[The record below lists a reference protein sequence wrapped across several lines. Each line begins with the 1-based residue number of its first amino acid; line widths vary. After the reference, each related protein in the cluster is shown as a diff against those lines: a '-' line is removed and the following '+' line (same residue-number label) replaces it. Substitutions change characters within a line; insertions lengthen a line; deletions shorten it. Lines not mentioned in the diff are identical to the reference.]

1 MRATSR
7 RRLRP
12 RRRDLARGEA
22 LVVAAKRRSG
32 SWTLVGES
40 YRPSQAS
47 TESRPSASTESR
59 RPSQA
64 STEPRRGLRR
74 RLRRLTPCRRVC
86 AGCGVD
92 RARSA
97 ALASASR
104 TKRNE
109 VTKSDATARSTRA
122 TRARQEDER
131 QRGRGRQRRR
141 SGCARTSSVSTRSLR
156 RGGAVVRSAK
166 CASFRLLR

>member
-40 YRPSQAS
+40 HRPSAS
-47 TESRPSASTESR
+47 TESRPSASTVS
-59 RPSQA
+59 
-64 STEPRRGLRR
+64 RRGLRR

>member
-22 LVVAAKRRSG
+22 LVVPAKRQAWYPAG
-32 SWTLVGES
+32 LV
-40 YRPSQAS
+40 R
-47 TESRPSASTESR
+47 ESR
-59 RPSQA
+59 RSAA
-64 STEPRRGLRR
+64 STASRRGLRR

-109 VTKSDATARSTRA
+109 VSKSDATARSTRA

-131 QRGRGRQRRR
+131 QRGRGRQKRR
-141 SGCARTSSVSTRSLR
+141 SGCARTSSVPTRSLR
-156 RGGAVVRSAK
+156 RGGRDGAQCEVRVVSSAPMK
-166 CASFRLLR
+166 RKSLFAPTLVSIPS